1 MKTIRRTQ
9 SLAMAVVILLSA
21 MTATAGV
28 PAPSGF
34 LPSNARAHGYS
45 LVDLASAFTV
55 WAFGTSAEV
64 NPIVAGRCER
74 SPITPHI
81 WFLPVSLG
89 GESVST
95 CQVPPGA
102 FLVVTPGF
110 IECSNIEPEPFY
122 GADEIALHGCVDDWF
137 DLLNRA
143 DVVLDGQPVE
153 NLEDYALTTLP
164 VTLPPN
170 NLINTEP
177 GLSLSKGYFLALR
190 PLSRGT
196 HTLRLYDEFEALGF
210 QAGITITI
218 VVG

>member
-1 MKTIRRTQ
+1 MRASRLTL
-9 SLAMAVVILLSA
+9 SLAIALALVISPL
-21 MTATAGV
+21 TATAGDPITRGFM
-28 PAPSGF
+28 PA
-34 LPSNARAHGYS
+34 NARVHGHS
-45 LVDLASAFTV
+45 LTDLASAFTL

-64 NPIVAGRCER
+64 NPIVGGRCER
-74 SPITPHI
+74 SPIDPNV

-89 GESVST
+89 GESAST

-110 IECSNIEPEPFY
+110 IECSTIEPEPFF
-122 GADEIALHGCVDDWF
+122 GADEIALAGCVDDWF

-143 DVVLDGQPVE
+143 DVILDGRPVE
-153 NLEDYALTTLP
+153 HLDEYALTTHP
-164 VTLPPN
+164 VTLPSN
-170 NLINTEP
+170 NLISTES
-177 GLSLSKGYFLALR
+177 GLSLSKGYFLLMS

>member
-1 MKTIRRTQ
+1 MRASRPTLL
-9 SLAMAVVILLSA
+9 LAIAIALLLSP
-21 MTATAGV
+21 MRATAGK
-28 PAPSGF
+28 PMTPGF
-34 LPSNARAHGYS
+34 LPSDARVHGHS
-45 LVDLASAFTV
+45 LVDLASAFTL

-74 SPITPHI
+74 SPINPHI

-110 IECSNIEPEPFY
+110 IECSNIEPEPFF
-122 GADEIALHGCVDDWF
+122 GADEIALTGCVDSWF

-143 DVVLDGQPVE
+143 DVILDGRLVE

-164 VTLPPN
+164 VTLPSN
-170 NLINTEP
+170 NLISTES
-177 GLSLSKGYFLALR
+177 GLSLSKGYFLLMS

-196 HTLRLYDEFEALGF
+196 HTLRLYDEFETLGF